1 MKHESGHYLKVKY
14 DWINSVVGEAINFP
28 VHDTGFLKDWN
39 LYQIEGEEPIV
50 QEEVDPKAK
59 AAAKK
64 PSDAKKGGASKLEE
78 VADNRPRT
86 VNYERDFA
94 AEANGIGLEITEE
107 VAIKF
112 SEAVLNLQV
121 FETNTETQE
130 EALIETIQIDL
141 SCLLFQETSVDV
153 SLQQPSLARDLT
165 FLSFAA
171 VLMEIRQDEV
181 DGYPS
186 LEPLCEE

>member
-1 MKHESGHYLKVKY
+1 M
-14 DWINSVVGEAINFP
+14 VGEAINFP